1 MRKKSERSENL
12 QTSIRRPIVCLYQ
25 RKNDLSLELNK
36 AVLEAFWIP
45 GLRELNILGPW
56 KQSEH
61 FLTFVLQSGKRLD

>member
-1 MRKKSERSENL
+1 ML
-12 QTSIRRPIVCLYQ
+12 IP

-36 AVLEAFWIP
+36 GVLEGFWIP
-45 GLRELNILGPW
+45 GLRELNILGLW

>member
-1 MRKKSERSENL
+1 ML
-12 QTSIRRPIVCLYQ
+12 IP

-36 AVLEAFWIP
+36 GVLEAFWIP